1 MTGTPPGGLRFAL
14 RADQGGVKIKIPY
27 PDAGSYAV
35 LADGVPV
42 DYTPFDNAIGRYSP
56 LTKALGCGENRF
68 VAVQNELEFYL
79 TPDCEITVKPRDAIM
94 SSVRM
99 EWTLEEF
106 YASGGETAF
115 VDRVASTLGI
125 HPSRVKTIQ
134 IYEGSV
140 VVNFFLVEE
149 LEEELAQRGA
159 EEGDTEETGET
170 EEALPEADLG
180 PKRSLDEL

>member
-1 MTGTPPGGLRFAL
+1 MRFTL

-27 PDAGSYAV
+27 PDPGSYAV
-35 LADGVPV
+35 LADGAPI
-42 DYTPFDNAIGRYSP
+42 DYTPFDNGAGKYSP

-79 TPDCEITVKPRDAIM
+79 TPGCEITVRPRDAIM

-99 EWTLEEF
+99 EWTLAEF

-115 VDRVASTLGI
+115 ADRVASVLGI

-134 IYEGSV
+134 VYEGSV

-149 LEEELAQRGA
+149 LEEERAQR
-159 EEGDTEETGET
+159 
-170 EEALPEADLG
+170 
-180 PKRSLDEL
+180 